1 MTILDT
7 INSPKDLRKLD
18 RKQLHELADEI
29 RYRIID
35 VVSRIGGHFGG
46 NLGIVELT
54 LALHY
59 VFNTPRDQIV
69 FDTGHQSYPHKLI
82 TGRRDTFETIRMH
95 GGISGFCK
103 REESEYDVFNAG
115 HASTSISAA
124 LGIAVARDIK
134 DENYRV
140 VAVIGDGALS
150 GGLALEGLNQA
161 GHLKRKLMII
171 LNDNDMSISTNVG
184 AMSGYLNGIIK
195 GQTYNQAKDLAKGIM
210 DRIPLVGG
218 KLHGMASDMEQ
229 LFKHMIVPGTLFE
242 ELGFKYL
249 GPYDG
254 HDLDFLIDLFEKNK
268 DYNGPLLVH
277 VITKKGKGYVPAE
290 NKPIWSHG
298 VSPFDIESGEV
309 VKSTKASAP
318 SYTAVFAETLIEL
331 AKRDP
336 KIVAITAAMPDGT
349 GLDKFGKALPE
360 RMFDVGIAEE
370 HAVTFCGGMAT
381 QGMKPIAAIYSTFL
395 QRAFDQ
401 VFHDV
406 AIMDLPVV
414 FALDRGGIAG
424 ADGPTHHGIYDMAYL
439 RIFPNMVCM
448 APKDENELRHM
459 LKTSFETGHPT
470 SLRYP
475 RGNGFGVAMDAE
487 LKSLPIGKGEV
498 MREGEAGVIFAIG
511 NEVWPAVQ
519 AAEILAKEGIEVAVV
534 NARFIKPLDD
544 ELITKYCRPFA
555 RVITVEE
562 GSLAGGFGSAVMERV
577 QQLGI
582 RNVDFHRIG
591 IPDEYV
597 HHGAQDV
604 LRAQYDL
611 DGNGIAKRVREF
623 LGGRAGEEQPRA
635 LGTIGALGDM
645 IQEIWKDVPDEV
657 FQRMHEKGHDS
668 DHIDEVNKPVEDP
681 DLAAL
686 NARGATLGEVA
697 EHLFKDVPEEDLARL
712 PGSDHVDEVVY
723 GLRRTATK

>member
-1 MTILDT
+1 MKRLLDS
-7 INSPKDLRKLD
+7 IESPRDLRKLD
-18 RKQLHELADEI
+18 RTQLPQVAQEI
-29 RYRIID
+29 RDQIID
-35 VVSRIGGHFGG
+35 VVSRVGGHFGG

-59 VFNTPRDQIV
+59 VFDTPRDQIV

-82 TGRRDTFETIRMH
+82 TGRRDTFHTIRQH
-95 GGISGFCK
+95 NGISGFCK

-124 LGIAVARDIK
+124 LGIAVARDFRK
-134 DENYRV
+134 EDYRV
-140 VAVIGDGALS
+140 VGIIGDGALS
-150 GGLALEGLNQA
+150 GGLALEGVNQA

-184 AMSGYLNGIIK
+184 AMSGYLNSIIK
-195 GQTYNQAKDLAKGIM
+195 GQRYVQLKDLAKGVM

-218 KLHGMASDMEQ
+218 KLHGIAHDMEQ
-229 LFKHMIVPGTLFE
+229 LLKNMVVPGTLFE

-254 HDLDFLIDLFEKNK
+254 HDLPFLINLFEENR
-268 DYNGPLLVH
+268 DYNGPLLIH
-277 VITKKGKGYVPAE
+277 VITKKGKGYTPAE
-290 NKPIWSHG
+290 DKPIWSHG
-298 VSPFDIESGEV
+298 VTPFDIPSGEV
-309 VKSTKASAP
+309 KKSDKPQPP
-318 SYTAVFAETLIEL
+318 SYTAVFSEALIEL
-331 AKRDP
+331 AKQDP
-336 KIVAITAAMPDGT
+336 KIVAITGAMPEGT
-349 GLDKFGKALPE
+349 GLDKFAKVFPE

-370 HAVTFCGGMAT
+370 HAITFAGGMAT
-381 QGMKPIAAIYSTFL
+381 QGMKPVAAIYSTFL

-439 RIFPNMVCM
+439 RIFPNMICM

-459 LKTSFETGHPT
+459 LRTALECGHPA

-475 RGNGFGVAMDAE
+475 RGNGIGAKMDSEIHA
-487 LKSLPIGKGEV
+487 LPIGKGEV
-498 MREGEAGVIFAIG
+498 LREGADAAIFAIG
-511 NEVWPAVQ
+511 NEVWPAYE
-519 AAEILAKEGIEVAVV
+519 AAETLAKENINVSVI

-544 ELITKYCRPFA
+544 ELIRKFCTPNSYI
-555 RVITVEE
+555 ITVEE
-562 GSLAGGFGSAVMERV
+562 GSLAGGFGGAVMERC

-582 RNVDFHRIG
+582 HGVNFHSIG

-611 DGNGIAKRVREF
+611 HAEGIAKRVREF
-623 LGGRAGEEQPRA
+623 VPAQRVGGTARFLDEIERLRAE
-635 LGTIGALGDM
+635 
-645 IQEIWKDVPDEV
+645 VPDEV
-657 FQRMHEKGHDS
+657 WEQMHAKGKDS
-668 DHIDEVNKPVEDP
+668 DHIDEV
-681 DLAAL
+681 
-686 NARGATLGEVA
+686 
-697 EHLFKDVPEEDLARL
+697 
-712 PGSDHVDEVVY
+712 VY
-723 GLRRTATK
+723 GKLRATVK

>member
-1 MTILDT
+1 MPRLLDSIET
-7 INSPKDLRKLD
+7 PRDLRKLD
-18 RKQLHELADEI
+18 RKQLPQVAEEI
-29 RYRIID
+29 RAQIID

-59 VFNTPRDQIV
+59 VFDTPRDQIV

-82 TGRRDTFETIRMH
+82 TGRRDTFHTIRQH
-95 GGISGFCK
+95 NGISGFCK

-124 LGIAVARDIK
+124 LGIAVARDFRK
-134 DENYRV
+134 EDYRV
-140 VAVIGDGALS
+140 AAIIGDGALS

-161 GHLKRKLMII
+161 GHLKRRLMIV

-184 AMSGYLNGIIK
+184 AMSGYLNQIIK
-195 GQTYNQAKDLAKGIM
+195 GQRYNQAKDLAKGVM
-210 DRIPLVGG
+210 DRIPLIGG
-218 KLHGMASDMEQ
+218 KLHGLAHDMEQ
-229 LFKHMIVPGTLFE
+229 VLKNMIVPGTLFE

-254 HDLDFLIDLFEKNK
+254 HDLDFLIDLFEEQK
-268 DYNGPLLVH
+268 DYNGPILIH
-277 VITKKGKGYVPAE
+277 VITKKGKGYKPAE

-298 VSPFDIESGEV
+298 VNPFDIGTGEAH
-309 VKSTKASAP
+309 KSDKPVPPPT
-318 SYTAVFAETLIEL
+318 YTAVFAEALVEL
-331 AKRDP
+331 AKNDP
-336 KIVAITAAMPDGT
+336 KIVAITAAMPEGT
-349 GLDKFGKALPE
+349 GLDKFAKAFPE

-370 HAVTFCGGMAT
+370 HAVTFSGGMAT
-381 QGMKPIAAIYSTFL
+381 QGMKPVAAIYSTFL

-439 RIFPNMVCM
+439 RVFPNMVCM

-459 LKTSFETGHPT
+459 VKTAFETGHPT
-470 SLRYP
+470 SIRYP
-475 RGNGFGVAMDAE
+475 RGNGIGVPMDAE
-487 LKSLPIGKGEV
+487 MKTLPVGKGEV
-498 MREGEAGVIFAIG
+498 LREGTDAVLFAIG
-511 NEVWPAVQ
+511 NEVHPSLE
-519 AAEILAKEGIEVAVV
+519 AAELLAKENINVTVI

-544 ELITKYCRPFA
+544 ELITKYCVPFS

-562 GSLAGGFGSAVMERV
+562 GSLAGGFGAAVMERCEA
-577 QQLGI
+577 LGI
-582 RNVDFHRIG
+582 KDVRFHRIG

-611 DGNGIAKRVREF
+611 HAEGIARRVREQ
-623 LGGRAGEEQPRA
+623 LGTKRQ
-635 LGTIGALGDM
+635 GTIGDLGKLID
-645 IQEIWKDVPDEV
+645 QIWADVPDE
-657 FQRMHEKGHDS
+657 ELK
-668 DHIDEVNKPVEDP
+668 K
-681 DLAAL
+681 
-686 NARGATLGEVA
+686 
-697 EHLFKDVPEEDLARL
+697 L
-712 PGSDHVDEVVY
+712 PGSDQIDEVVY
-723 GLRRTATK
+723 GLPKRVAK

>member
-1 MTILDT
+1 MTLLDT
-7 INSPKDLRKLD
+7 INSPQDLRSLN
-18 RKQLHELADEI
+18 RRQLHELAGEI
-29 RYRIID
+29 RHRIID

-59 VFNTPRDQIV
+59 VFDTPRDQIV
-69 FDTGHQSYPHKLI
+69 FDTGHQTYPHKLI

-134 DENYRV
+134 EADYRV

-210 DRIPLVGG
+210 GRIPLVGG
-218 KLHGMASDMEQ
+218 KIHGIASDVEQ
-229 LFKHMIVPGTLFE
+229 LLKHMIVPGTLFE

-298 VSPFDIESGEV
+298 VTPFDIVSGEV
-309 VKSTKASAP
+309 VKSKPAPP

-331 AKRDP
+331 ANRDP

-349 GLDKFGKALPE
+349 GLDKFGKVHPD

-370 HAVTFCGGMAT
+370 HAVTFSGGLAT
-381 QGMKPIAAIYSTFL
+381 QGMKPVAAIYSTFL

-439 RIFPNMVCM
+439 RIFPNMICM

-459 LKTSFETGHPT
+459 LKTSLETGHPT

-475 RGNGFGVAMDAE
+475 RGSGFGVAMDAE

-498 MREGEAGVIFAIG
+498 LREGAAGAIFAIG
-511 NEVWPAVQ
+511 NEVWPAME
-519 AAEILAKEGIEVAVV
+519 AAEVLAKEGI
-534 NARFIKPLDD
+534 
-544 ELITKYCRPFA
+544 
-555 RVITVEE
+555 E
-562 GSLAGGFGSAVMERV
+562 GSLAGGFGSAIMERA

-582 RNVDFHRIG
+582 TNVSFHRIG

-597 HHGAQDV
+597 HHGSQDA

-611 DGNGIAKRVREF
+611 GAEGIAKRVREF
-623 LGGRAGEEQPRA
+623 VG
-635 LGTIGALGDM
+635 GALGEEPYADEVETLGEM
-645 IQEIWKDVPDEV
+645 AERIWKDVPDEV

-668 DHIDEVNKPVEDP
+668 DHIDEV
-681 DLAAL
+681 
-686 NARGATLGEVA
+686 
-697 EHLFKDVPEEDLARL
+697 
-712 PGSDHVDEVVY
+712 VY
-723 GLRRTATK
+723 GLKRRVSTK

>member
-1 MTILDT
+1 MTRLLDSIDT
-7 INSPKDLRKLD
+7 PRDLRKLD
-18 RKQLHELADEI
+18 RRQLPQVAQEI
-29 RYRIID
+29 RDQIID
-35 VVSRIGGHFGG
+35 VVSRVGGHFGG

-59 VFNTPRDQIV
+59 AFDTPRDQIV

-82 TGRRDTFETIRMH
+82 TGRRDTFHTIRQH
-95 GGISGFCK
+95 NGISGFCK

-124 LGIAVARDIK
+124 LGIAVARDFRR
-134 DENYRV
+134 ENYRV
-140 VAVIGDGALS
+140 VAIIGDGALS
-150 GGLALEGLNQA
+150 GGIALEGLNQA
-161 GHLKRKLMII
+161 GHLKRRLMIV

-184 AMSGYLNGIIK
+184 AMSGYLNQIIK
-195 GQTYNQAKDLAKGIM
+195 GQRYNQAKDLAKGVM
-210 DRIPLVGG
+210 DRIPLIGG
-218 KLHGMASDMEQ
+218 KLHGLAHDMEQ
-229 LFKHMIVPGTLFE
+229 VLKNMVVPGTLFE

-254 HDLDFLIDLFEKNK
+254 HDLELLLSVFNENK
-268 DYNGPLLVH
+268 DYDGPILIH
-277 VITKKGKGYVPAE
+277 VITKKGKGYTPAE

-298 VSPFDIESGEV
+298 VTAFDAVTGEV
-309 VKSTKASAP
+309 KKSDKVQPAT
-318 SYTAVFAETLIEL
+318 YTAVFADALIEL
-331 AKRDP
+331 AKQDP
-336 KIVAITAAMPDGT
+336 KIIGVTAAMPEGT
-349 GLDKFGKALPE
+349 GLDKFGKAFPE

-381 QGMKPIAAIYSTFL
+381 QGMKPVAAIYSTFL

-439 RIFPNMVCM
+439 RVFPNMVCM

-459 LKTSFETGHPT
+459 LKTAFECGHPA

-475 RGNGFGVAMDAE
+475 RGNGVGVKLEEMRA
-487 LKSLPIGKGEV
+487 LPIGKGEV
-498 MREGEAGVIFAIG
+498 LREGDAATIFAIG
-511 NEVWPAVQ
+511 IEVHPALE
-519 AAEILAKEGIEVAVV
+519 AAEILSKEDINVTVI

-544 ELITKYCRPFA
+544 ELITKYCQPYS

-562 GSLAGGFGSAVMERV
+562 GSLAGGFGGAIMERCA
-577 QQLGI
+577 QLGI
-582 RNVDFHRIG
+582 QNVQFHCIG

-611 DGNGIAKRVREF
+611 HPEGIAKRVREF
-623 LGGRAGEEQPRA
+623 VGQSGN
-635 LGTIGALGDM
+635 GTVGDFVRM
-645 IQEIWKDVPDEV
+645 MDEIW
-657 FQRMHEKGHDS
+657 S
-668 DHIDEVNKPVEDP
+668 
-681 DLAAL
+681 
-686 NARGATLGEVA
+686 
-697 EHLFKDVPEEDLARL
+697 DVPEEELRKL
-712 PGSDHVDEVVY
+712 PGSDRIDEVVY
-723 GLRRTATK
+723 GIPPRRVAK

>member
-1 MTILDT
+1 MTRLLDK
-7 INSPKDLRKLD
+7 INTPLDLRKLD
-18 RKQLHELADEI
+18 REQLPQVAEEI
-29 RYRIID
+29 RRTIID
-35 VVSRIGGHFGG
+35 TVSKIGGHFGG

-59 VFNTPRDQIV
+59 VYETPRDQIV

-82 TGRRDTFETIRMH
+82 TGRRETFDTIRQH
-95 GGISGFCK
+95 NGISGFCK

-124 LGIAVARDIK
+124 LGIAVARDFRK
-134 DENYRV
+134 EDYRV
-140 VAVIGDGALS
+140 VAIIGDGALS

-161 GHLKRKLMII
+161 GHLKRKLLIV

-184 AMSGYLNGIIK
+184 AMSGYLNSIIK
-195 GQTYNQAKDLAKGIM
+195 GQRYNQVKDLAKGVI
-210 DRIPLVGG
+210 DRLPLIGG

-229 LFKHMIVPGTLFE
+229 LLKHMVVPGTLFE

-249 GPYDG
+249 GPFDG
-254 HDLDFLIDLFEKNK
+254 HDLNHLIDLFEENK
-268 DYNGPLLVH
+268 DYDGPLLIH

-290 NKPIWSHG
+290 DKPIWSHG
-298 VSPFDIESGEV
+298 VTPFDIPSGEV
-309 VKSTKASAP
+309 KKSDKPAPP
-318 SYTAVFAETLIEL
+318 SYTAVFADTLTWL
-331 AKRDP
+331 AQRDP
-336 KIVAITAAMPDGT
+336 KIVAITAAMPEGT
-349 GLDKFGKALPE
+349 GLDKFAKVYPD

-370 HAVTFCGGMAT
+370 HAVTFSGGMAT

-406 AIMDLPVV
+406 TIMDLPVV

-439 RIFPNMVCM
+439 RIFPNMICM

-459 LKTSFETGHPT
+459 LKTAFETGHPT

-475 RGNGFGVAMDAE
+475 RGNGAGVALDAE
-487 LKSLPIGKGEV
+487 LKTLPIGKGEV
-498 MREGEAGVIFAIG
+498 MREGNAAVIFAIG
-511 NEVWPAVQ
+511 NEVWPSMQ
-519 AAEILAKEGIEVAVV
+519 AADILAREGINITVI
-534 NARFIKPLDD
+534 NARFIKPIDD
-544 ELITKYCRPFA
+544 DLVKRFCTPNS

-577 QQLGI
+577 ADLGI
-582 RNVDFHRIG
+582 ENVLFHRIG

-611 DGNGIAKRVREF
+611 HPEGIAKRVREF
-623 LGGRAGEEQPRA
+623 LAGGTESERPR
-635 LGTIGALGDM
+635 
-645 IQEIWKDVPDEV
+645 
-657 FQRMHEKGHDS
+657 
-668 DHIDEVNKPVEDP
+668 
-681 DLAAL
+681 
-686 NARGATLGEVA
+686 VA
-697 EHLFKDVPEEDLARL
+697 SFR
-712 PGSDHVDEVVY
+712 S
-723 GLRRTATK
+723 

>member
-1 MTILDT
+1 MTLLDT
-7 INSPKDLRKLD
+7 INAPHDLRKLD
-18 RKQLHELADEI
+18 RKQLHELAGEI
-29 RYRIID
+29 RHRIIE
-35 VVSRIGGHFGG
+35 VVSKIGGHFGG

-59 VFNTPRDQIV
+59 VFDTPRDQIV
-69 FDTGHQSYPHKLI
+69 FDTGHQTYPHKLI
-82 TGRRDTFETIRMH
+82 TGRRDTFDTIRMH

-134 DENYRV
+134 ADDYRV
-140 VAVIGDGALS
+140 VAIIGDGALS

-195 GQTYNQAKDLAKGIM
+195 GQAYNQAKDLARGIM

-218 KLHGMASDMEQ
+218 KIHGMASDMEQ

-277 VITKKGKGYVPAE
+277 VITKKGKGYTPAE
-290 NKPIWSHG
+290 DRPIWSHG
-298 VSPFDIESGEV
+298 VSPFDIDSGDV
-309 VKSTKASAP
+309 VKSTKSSPP
-318 SYTAVFAETLIEL
+318 SYTAVFADTLIEL
-331 AKRDP
+331 AKGDP

-349 GLDKFGKALPE
+349 GLDKFAKALPD

-381 QGMKPIAAIYSTFL
+381 QGLKPIAAIYSTFL

-475 RGNGFGVAMDAE
+475 RGNGFGVTMDAT
-487 LKSLPIGKGEV
+487 LQSLPIGKGEV
-498 MREGEAGVIFAIG
+498 MREGADGVIFAIG

-519 AAEILAKEGIEVAVV
+519 AAEILSREGIEVAVV

-544 ELITKYCRPFA
+544 ELITRYCRPFA

-562 GSLAGGFGSAVMERV
+562 GSLAGGFGSAIMERV

-582 RNVDFHRIG
+582 RDIEFHRIG

-611 DGNGIAKRVREF
+611 DANGIAKRVRAF
-623 LGGRAGEEQPRA
+623 LADSQSMQPA
-635 LGTIGALGDM
+635 AY
-645 IQEIWKDVPDEV
+645 
-657 FQRMHEKGHDS
+657 
-668 DHIDEVNKPVEDP
+668 DP
-681 DLAAL
+681 ELDAM

-697 EHLFKDVPEEDLARL
+697 EHLFKDVPEEELARL

>member
-1 MTILDT
+1 MARLLDSIDT
-7 INSPKDLRKLD
+7 PHDVRKLD
-18 RKQLHELADEI
+18 RKQLPQLAQEI
-29 RYRIID
+29 RDTIID
-35 VVSRIGGHFGG
+35 TVSRIGGHFGG

-54 LALHY
+54 LVLHY
-59 VFNTPRDQIV
+59 VFDTPRDQIV
-69 FDTGHQSYPHKLI
+69 FDTGHQTYPHKLI
-82 TGRRDTFETIRMH
+82 TGRRTTFNTIRMH
-95 GGISGFCK
+95 NGISGFCK

-124 LGIAVARDIK
+124 LGIAKGRDFRK
-134 DENYRV
+134 EDYRV

-150 GGLALEGLNQA
+150 GGLAFEGLNQA
-161 GHLKRKLMII
+161 GHLKSRMILV

-184 AMSGYLNGIIK
+184 AMSGYLNQIIK
-195 GQTYNQAKDLAKGIM
+195 GKRYVQLKDLAKGVI

-218 KLHGMASDMEQ
+218 KLHEVASEMEE
-229 LFKHMIVPGTLFE
+229 LFKHMVVPGTLFE

-254 HDLDFLIDLFEKNK
+254 HDLETLLRVFEENK

-277 VITKKGKGYVPAE
+277 VLTKKGKGYVPAE

-298 VSPFDIESGEV
+298 VNPFDRVTGEV
-309 VKSTKASAP
+309 KKSDKPQPPT
-318 SYTAVFAETLIEL
+318 YTAVFADALIEL
-331 AKRDP
+331 AKKDP
-336 KIVAITAAMPDGT
+336 KIVAVTAAMPEGT
-349 GLDKFGKALPE
+349 GLDKFAKALPE

-381 QGMKPIAAIYSTFL
+381 QGMKPVAAIYSTFL

-459 LKTSFETGHPT
+459 VKTAFETGHPT

-475 RGNGFGVAMDAE
+475 RGNGVGVQLDAE
-487 LKSLPIGKGEV
+487 LQSLPIGKGEV
-498 MREGEAGVIFAIG
+498 MRDPEPRHATIFAIG
-511 NEVWPAVQ
+511 NEVWPAVE
-519 AAEILAKEGIEVAVV
+519 AAEILAKEEINVAVV

-544 ELITKYCRPFA
+544 DLIRKNCQPHSY
-555 RVITVEE
+555 VITVEE
-562 GSLAGGFGSAVMERV
+562 GSLAGGFGAAIMERC
-577 QQLGI
+577 QELGI
-582 RNVDFHRIG
+582 ENVRFHRIG

-597 HHGAQDV
+597 HHGSQDV

-611 DGNGIAKRVREF
+611 HAEGIAKRVREF
-623 LGGRAGEEQPRA
+623 VGNSGFEKPFE
-635 LGTIGALGDM
+635 TIG
-645 IQEIWKDVPDEV
+645 
-657 FQRMHEKGHDS
+657 
-668 DHIDEVNKPVEDP
+668 
-681 DLAAL
+681 DLADAL
-686 NARGATLGEVA
+686 EKIRNAAPEGA
-697 EHLFKDVPEEDLARL
+697 FRDL
-712 PGSDHVDEVVY
+712 PTSDQIDEVVY
-723 GLRRTATK
+723 GIRRRVTAK

>member
-1 MTILDT
+1 MARLLDN
-7 INSPKDLRKLD
+7 INTPIDLRKLD
-18 RKQLHELADEI
+18 RAQLPQVAQEI
-29 RYRIID
+29 RDMIID
-35 VVSRIGGHFGG
+35 TVSRVGGHFGG

-82 TGRRDTFETIRMH
+82 TGRRDTFNTIRQH
-95 GGISGFCK
+95 NGISGFCK

-124 LGIAVARDIK
+124 LGIAVARDFRK
-134 DENYRV
+134 EDYDV

-161 GHLKRKLMII
+161 GHLKRKLMIV

-184 AMSGYLNGIIK
+184 AMSGYLNSIIK
-195 GQTYNQAKDLAKGIM
+195 GQRYNAAKDLAKGVI
-210 DRIPLVGG
+210 DRLPVIGG
-218 KLHGMASDMEQ
+218 KLHEFASDMEQ
-229 LFKHMIVPGTLFE
+229 LVKHMVVPGTLFE

-254 HDLDFLIDLFEKNK
+254 HDLNGLINIFEANK
-268 DYNGPLLVH
+268 DYDGPLLIH

-298 VSPFDIESGEV
+298 VTPFEIESGI
-309 VKSTKASAP
+309 VKKSDKPSPP
-318 SYTAVFAETLIEL
+318 SYTAVFADTLIEL
-331 AKRDP
+331 AKTDP
-336 KIVAITAAMPDGT
+336 KIVAITAAMPEGT
-349 GLDKFGKALPE
+349 GLDKFLKAFPD

-370 HAVTFCGGMAT
+370 HGVTFSGGMAT

-414 FALDRGGIAG
+414 FALDRAGIAG
-424 ADGPTHHGIYDMAYL
+424 QDGPTHHGIYDMAYL
-439 RIFPNMVCM
+439 RVFPNMICM
-448 APKDENELRHM
+448 APRDENELRHM
-459 LKTSFETGHPT
+459 LKTAFETGHPT

-475 RGNGFGVAMDAE
+475 RGNGVGVAFDAE

-498 MREGEAGVIFAIG
+498 MREGGAAAIFAIG
-511 NEVWPAVQ
+511 GEVWPSIN
-519 AAEILAKEGIEVAVV
+519 AAEMLAKEGVNVAVI
-534 NARFIKPLDD
+534 NGRFIKPLDD
-544 ELITKYCRPFA
+544 ELIA
-555 RVITVEE
+555 RFCKPNAKIITVEE

-582 RNVDFHRIG
+582 DGVKFHRIG

-597 HHGAQDV
+597 HHGSQDV

-611 DGNGIAKRVREF
+611 HADGIARRVREF
-623 LGGRAGEEQPRA
+623 LAGQHQA
-635 LGTIGALGDM
+635 
-645 IQEIWKDVPDEV
+645 
-657 FQRMHEKGHDS
+657 
-668 DHIDEVNKPVEDP
+668 
-681 DLAAL
+681 
-686 NARGATLGEVA
+686 
-697 EHLFKDVPEEDLARL
+697 
-712 PGSDHVDEVVY
+712 
-723 GLRRTATK
+723 

>member
-1 MTILDT
+1 MTLLDT

-18 RKQLHELADEI
+18 RKQLHELAGEI

-82 TGRRDTFETIRMH
+82 TGRRDTFDTIRMH

-134 DENYRV
+134 AENYRV

-195 GQTYNQAKDLAKGIM
+195 GQAYNQAKDLARGIM

-277 VITKKGKGYVPAE
+277 VITKKGKGYIPAE

-298 VSPFDIESGEV
+298 VTPFDIESGEV

-475 RGNGFGVAMDAE
+475 RGNGFGVVMDVE
-487 LKSLPIGKGEV
+487 LQSLPVGKGEV

-511 NEVWPAVQ
+511 NEVWPSVQ

-611 DGNGIAKRVREF
+611 DANGIAKRVREF
-623 LGGRAGEEQPRA
+623 LAGTVDEEHPRA
-635 LGTIGALGDM
+635 LGTIGSLGEM
-645 IQEIWKDVPDEV
+645 IQEIWKDVPDEA
-657 FQRMHEKGHDS
+657 FRQMHEKGHDS
-668 DHIDEVNKPVEDP
+668 DHIDEAKKPDEDP

-686 NARGATLGEVA
+686 HARGATLGEVA

>member
-1 MTILDT
+1 MPRLLDSIDT
-7 INSPKDLRKLD
+7 PRDLRKLD
-18 RKQLHELADEI
+18 RKQLPQVAQEI
-29 RYRIID
+29 RDQIID

-59 VFNTPRDQIV
+59 IYDTPRDQIV

-82 TGRRDTFETIRMH
+82 TGRRDTFHTIRQH
-95 GGISGFCK
+95 EGISGFCK

-124 LGIAVARDIK
+124 LGIAIARDFRK
-134 DENYRV
+134 EDYRV
-140 VAVIGDGALS
+140 VAIIGDGALS
-150 GGLALEGLNQA
+150 GGIALEGLNQA
-161 GHLKRKLMII
+161 GHLKSKLLIV

-184 AMSGYLNGIIK
+184 AMSGYLNQIIK
-195 GQTYNQAKDLAKGIM
+195 GQRYNQAKDLAKGVM
-210 DRIPLVGG
+210 DRVPLIGG
-218 KLHGMASDMEQ
+218 KLHGLAHDMEQ
-229 LFKHMIVPGTLFE
+229 VLKNMIVPGTLFE

-254 HDLDFLIDLFEKNK
+254 HDLELLLDLFEEHR
-268 DYNGPLLVH
+268 DYDGPLLIH
-277 VITKKGKGYVPAE
+277 VMTKKGKGYVPAE

-298 VSPFDIESGEV
+298 VSPFDVITGEG
-309 VKSTKASAP
+309 KKADKPQAP
-318 SYTAVFAETLIEL
+318 TYTAVFADTLIEL
-331 AKRDP
+331 AKNDP
-336 KIVAITAAMPDGT
+336 KIVAVTAAMPDGT
-349 GLDKFGKALPE
+349 GLDKFAKALPG

-370 HAVTFCGGMAT
+370 HAITFCGGMAT

-459 LKTSFETGHPT
+459 VKTAFETGHPT

-475 RGNGFGVAMDAE
+475 RGNGYGVEMDAE
-487 LKSLPIGKGEV
+487 LKTLPVGKGEV
-498 MREGEAGVIFAIG
+498 LRDGADATIFAIG
-511 NEVWPAVQ
+511 NEVWPAMQ
-519 AAEILAKEGIEVAVV
+519 AAELLAGENINVAVI

-544 ELITKYCRPFA
+544 ELITKYCKPDSY
-555 RVITVEE
+555 VITVEE
-562 GSLAGGFGSAVMERV
+562 GSIAGGFGSAIMERCE
-577 QQLGI
+577 QLGI
-582 RNVDFHRIG
+582 QGVKFHCIG

-611 DGNGIAKRVREF
+611 HAEGIAKRVRDF
-623 LGGRAGEEQPRA
+623 VGPRKFGTLGELAEMLVELGNQIPEEELIR
-635 LGTIGALGDM
+635 
-645 IQEIWKDVPDEV
+645 
-657 FQRMHEKGHDS
+657 RHERGKDS
-668 DHIDEVNKPVEDP
+668 DHIDE
-681 DLAAL
+681 
-686 NARGATLGEVA
+686 
-697 EHLFKDVPEEDLARL
+697 F
-712 PGSDHVDEVVY
+712 VY
-723 GLRRTATK
+723 GKKRATVK

>member
-1 MTILDT
+1 MPRLLDSIDT
-7 INSPKDLRKLD
+7 PRDLRKLD
-18 RKQLHELADEI
+18 RKQLPQVAQEI
-29 RYRIID
+29 RDQIID

-59 VFNTPRDQIV
+59 MYDTPRDQIV

-82 TGRRDTFETIRMH
+82 TGRRDTFHTIRQH
-95 GGISGFCK
+95 NGISGFCK

-124 LGIAVARDIK
+124 LGIAIARDFRK
-134 DENYRV
+134 EDYRV
-140 VAVIGDGALS
+140 VAIIGDGALS
-150 GGLALEGLNQA
+150 GGIALEGLNQA
-161 GHLKRKLMII
+161 GHLKSKLLIV

-184 AMSGYLNGIIK
+184 AMSGYLNQIIK
-195 GQTYNQAKDLAKGIM
+195 GQRYNQAKDLAKGVM
-210 DRIPLVGG
+210 DRVPLIGG
-218 KLHGMASDMEQ
+218 KLHGLAHDMEQ
-229 LFKHMIVPGTLFE
+229 VLKNMIVPGTLFE

-254 HDLDFLIDLFEKNK
+254 HDLELLLDLFEEHR
-268 DYNGPLLVH
+268 DYDGPLLIH
-277 VITKKGKGYVPAE
+277 VMTKKGKGYVPAE

-298 VSPFDIESGEV
+298 VSPFDVITGEG
-309 VKSTKASAP
+309 KKADKAQAP
-318 SYTAVFAETLIEL
+318 TYTAVFADTLIEL
-331 AKRDP
+331 AKNDP
-336 KIVAITAAMPDGT
+336 KIVAVTAAMPDGT
-349 GLDKFGKALPE
+349 GLDKFAKALPG
-360 RMFDVGIAEE
+360 RMYDVGIAEE
-370 HAVTFCGGMAT
+370 HAITFCGGMAT

-459 LKTSFETGHPT
+459 VKTAFETGHPT

-475 RGNGFGVAMDAE
+475 RGNGYGVEMDAE
-487 LKSLPIGKGEV
+487 LKSLPVGKGEV
-498 MREGEAGVIFAIG
+498 LREGADATIFAIG
-511 NEVWPAVQ
+511 NEVWPAMQ
-519 AAEILAKEGIEVAVV
+519 AAEMLAKENINVAVI

-544 ELITKYCRPFA
+544 ELITKYCKPDSY
-555 RVITVEE
+555 VITVEE
-562 GSLAGGFGSAVMERV
+562 GSIAGGFGSAIMERCE
-577 QQLGI
+577 QLGI
-582 RNVDFHRIG
+582 HGVKFHCIG

-611 DGNGIAKRVREF
+611 HAEGIAKRVRELVPPREF
-623 LGGRAGEEQPRA
+623 GTVGELAKIWIEAGNRIPEEDLIR
-635 LGTIGALGDM
+635 
-645 IQEIWKDVPDEV
+645 
-657 FQRMHEKGHDS
+657 RHEQGKDS
-668 DHIDEVNKPVEDP
+668 DHIDE
-681 DLAAL
+681 
-686 NARGATLGEVA
+686 
-697 EHLFKDVPEEDLARL
+697 F
-712 PGSDHVDEVVY
+712 VY
-723 GLRRTATK
+723 GKKKSVTAK